1 MYSPEINPC
10 TYGQLIYDKGDKNIQ
25 WRKDSFFNKWC
36 WGNWTST
43 RKRMKLDYSLT
54 PYTKLNSKWIK
65 GLNVKLDKI
74 KFFEENMGRS
84 LFDINNRKVFFDPPT
99 RVIKI
104 KTKINQCNL
113 IKHFCTAEETIN
125 KMKRQLLECEK
136 IFAMKQLTRD

>member
-1 MYSPEINPC
+1 
-10 TYGQLIYDKGDKNIQ
+10 
-25 WRKDSFFNKWC
+25 
-36 WGNWTST
+36 
-43 RKRMKLDYSLT
+43 MKLDYSLT

-113 IKHFCTAEETIN
+113 IKHFCTAEETIK